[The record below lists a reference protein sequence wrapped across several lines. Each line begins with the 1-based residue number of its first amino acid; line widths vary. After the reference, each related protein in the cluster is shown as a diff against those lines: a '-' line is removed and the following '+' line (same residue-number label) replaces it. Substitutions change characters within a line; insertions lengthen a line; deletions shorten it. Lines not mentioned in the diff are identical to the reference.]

1 VRIYNL
7 KAYSEK
13 HGSRRLLQHHQR
25 SDCVVKDGARM
36 KSEYEKF
43 EDTVKTL
50 MKIPHSV
57 VKAKLDE
64 EKAAKKKTKRNKV
77 KRNGS

>member
-1 VRIYNL
+1 
-7 KAYSEK
+7 
-13 HGSRRLLQHHQR
+13 
-25 SDCVVKDGARM
+25 VKNQT
-36 KSEYEKF
+36 EYQKF
-43 EDTVKTL
+43 EDTMRDL

-77 KRNGS
+77 KRNDA